1 MNVDIAYV
9 AGLIDSRGSFVIRQG
24 TPLYI
29 FGTTCFSSAKLLSK
43 EFDTPL
49 YKCPRLTSN
58 GRVYYQV
65 TLTPTPLRTLVQNP
79 YITIKRTEAAAAS
92 LLLGCSIPEQRLLA
106 GNAATKYLAAVF
118 DICGHLEV
126 NNYGRIISLA
136 IQSKDAQFLNL
147 LYNTF
152 LDKKVDSKIYGNRL
166 KLNKNETLKMLSVIK
181 EDVHARKDMV
191 DLILKIHDKGI
202 LYDITHEERVK
213 LGILRRRN
221 VGFLS

>member
-1 MNVDIAYV
+1 MSVDTAYI

-29 FGTTCFSSAKLLSK
+29 FGTTCYDTASLLSK
-43 EFDTPL
+43 EFGPPI
-49 YKCPRLTSN
+49 YKHPRLTSN
-58 GRVYYQV
+58 KRVYYQV
-65 TLTPTPLRTLVQNP
+65 TFTPTPLRSLLQNP
-79 YITIKRTEAAAAS
+79 YIAIKRLEAAAAS
-92 LLLGCSIPEQRLLA
+92 VQLNCLLPEQQPLEGRS
-106 GNAATKYLAAVF
+106 ATKYLAAVF

-126 NNYGRIISLA
+126 NNYGRIVSLA

-147 LYNTF
+147 LYNIL

-166 KLNKNETLKMLSVIK
+166 KISKNETLKMLSVIK

-191 DLILKIHDKGI
+191 RLLLNIRDRDN
-202 LYDITHEERVK
+202 LYDITHEERIK

-221 VGFLS
+221 IGFLS